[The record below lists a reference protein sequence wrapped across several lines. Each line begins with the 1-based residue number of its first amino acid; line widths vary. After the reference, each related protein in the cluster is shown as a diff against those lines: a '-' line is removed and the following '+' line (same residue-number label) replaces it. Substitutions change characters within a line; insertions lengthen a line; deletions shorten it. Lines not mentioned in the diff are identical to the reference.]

1 VKPLKWE
8 VKLGIGLVTLSVII
22 YTIKYLVLGNLEN
35 TLLYI
40 FNSLGFLMINVL
52 FVTLVINSLLAM
64 RSRRDKLEKLNMVIG
79 TFFSEI
85 GTQLLTVLS
94 DVDPHLDKIRGE
106 LVITGEWDETNFG
119 KVRTRLNN
127 FEYSV
132 DISRVNLVELQEF
145 LASKRDFMIRLL
157 ENPVLLEH
165 QSFTELLMAVFHLTE
180 ELNSR
185 QDLNNLPES
194 DYEHLAGDIKRVYG
208 LLVSQWLN
216 YMQYVKNNYP
226 YLFSLAMR
234 TNPFDENASAIVKG

>member
-106 LVITGEWDETNFG
+106 LVITGKWDETNFG